1 MFWCFRRSLRISVIH
16 FGVMVAAK
24 RPTPLR
30 LDQVDYDRVEVLA
43 GVLTRHNVSDML
55 RILIREALDAREGVS
70 HSRGRS
76 TKSVIRVEAVGQ
88 VLEVDPLPVSSGG
101 SAFRERVVSS
111 KSTAELLAE
120 RAARR
125 LGRKA

>member
-1 MFWCFRRSLRISVIH
+1 VIH
-16 FGVMVAAK
+16 FGVMVGAR

-30 LDQVDYDRVEVLA
+30 LDQADYDRVETLA

-55 RILIREALDAREGVS
+55 RILICEALDAREGVS
-70 HSRGRS
+70 RSVSVLKKSAIHVEGVGR
-76 TKSVIRVEAVGQ
+76 VPAV
-88 VLEVDPLPVSSGG
+88 VPLPAGVGVSGD
-101 SAFRERVVSS
+101 RVVSN

-125 LGRKA
+125 LGRKP